1 MSIPDTLGRRL
12 RRVREQ
18 RGLTQE
24 ELAQRAQVTQSSVPR
39 SGRLATTG
47 VSAILLDGRYAGND
61 ASGGD
66 PTTGA
71 WLVIALQ
78 PPSPVLHPCCVRLTQ
93 RR

>member
-24 ELAQRAQVTQSSVPR
+24 ELAQRAQVTQSSVPQI
-39 SGRLATTG
+39 GRLATTG

-61 ASGGD
+61 ASSGD